1 MSKDKAVD
9 FESSLQTLEQLVGK
23 MEAGDLS
30 LEASLKA
37 FEEGI
42 KLTRECQQALQ
53 NAEQKVQVL
62 MQKNG
67 EVIQAPLPD
76 LDDDNGQ

>member
-1 MSKDKAVD
+1 MGKEKALD
-9 FESSLQTLEQLVGK
+9 FESSLQTLEQLVTK

-30 LEASLKA
+30 LEESLKA
-37 FEEGI
+37 FEDGI

-67 EVIQAPLPD
+67 EVIQAPLPN
-76 LDDDNGQ
+76 LDD

>member
-9 FESSLQTLEQLVGK
+9 FESSLQTLEQLVAK

-30 LEASLKA
+30 LEESLKA
-37 FEEGI
+37 FEDGI

-76 LDDDNGQ
+76 LDDNGDL

>member
-9 FESSLQTLEQLVGK
+9 FESSLQTLEQLVSK
-23 MEAGDLS
+23 MEVGDLS
-30 LEASLKA
+30 LEESLKA
-37 FEEGI
+37 FEDGI

-76 LDDDNGQ
+76 LEDDSDL